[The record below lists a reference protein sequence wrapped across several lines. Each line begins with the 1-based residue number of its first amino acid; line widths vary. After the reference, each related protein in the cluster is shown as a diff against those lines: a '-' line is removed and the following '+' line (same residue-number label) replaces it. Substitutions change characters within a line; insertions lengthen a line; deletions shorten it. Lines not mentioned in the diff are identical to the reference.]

1 MGQEG
6 VNLGGKIR
14 HKEGYF
20 PVAPTDTQQDI
31 RHGNDFGNGKAG
43 IATEKHHHEV
53 ATAGQAEIDIRFD
66 SLLRTADKIDVSGT
80 SSRTLRVA
88 MGRR

>member
-1 MGQEG
+1 MEMI
-6 VNLGGKIR
+6 L
-14 HKEGYF
+14 EME
-20 PVAPTDTQQDI
+20 
-31 RHGNDFGNGKAG
+31 KAG

-66 SLLRTADKIDVSGT
+66 GLRRTADKMMMMSST